1 MQKKNEIIFIAKKMK
16 EAPVVSVSLF
26 GSAESGRA
34 LIESNTQTTTKSPK
48 CHVKP
53 GFPKQLSNIRQFR
66 FSNKSKH
73 FLLTRENYIGEIG
86 CAMRIFSSTK
96 PLSISHMGK

>member
-34 LIESNTQTTTKSPK
+34 LIESNTRTTTKSPK
-48 CHVKP
+48 CHVKT
-53 GFPKQLSNIRQFR
+53 GFSRTIEQHTTIPVFEQK
-66 FSNKSKH
+66 
-73 FLLTRENYIGEIG
+73 
-86 CAMRIFSSTK
+86 
-96 PLSISHMGK
+96 